1 MAGEEWVPDLGLEF
15 LDRRVERSERDAEG
29 VCGTRE
35 VQLLGDCDETSKQG
49 DVHGEPFAGARE
61 SRPCFRVRES
71 VLEAAAAA
79 QEDGPPLMRD
89 PHPVE
94 SARRVQDSRQT
105 RHRQCVRIADTAA
118 DADMTEGV
126 AMPDGADSPAPGDD
140 LAWFTDVVREHS
152 TALVRYFARRGPRQ
166 DAEDLAADVFAT
178 AWRRRADV
186 PREAV
191 LPWLYRTA
199 GFTLANHRRKLVDLP
214 VDEVPETGEARVRE
228 DPELSALF
236 DAELRGALQSVGERD
251 RRILLLHAWEGLDGA
266 ELAEVLGI
274 SRSGADAALS
284 RARKRLREAWGE
296 RMSF

>member
-1 MAGEEWVPDLGLEF
+1 MP
-15 LDRRVERSERDAEG
+15 EG
-29 VCGTRE
+29 
-35 VQLLGDCDETSKQG
+35 DDE
-49 DVHGEPFAGARE
+49 A
-61 SRPCFRVRES
+61 
-71 VLEAAAAA
+71 
-79 QEDGPPLMRD
+79 
-89 PHPVE
+89 
-94 SARRVQDSRQT
+94 SA
-105 RHRQCVRIADTAA
+105 
-118 DADMTEGV
+118 
-126 AMPDGADSPAPGDD
+126 GDD
-140 LAWFTDVVREHS
+140 LAWFTGVVREHS

-199 GFTLANHRRKLVDLP
+199 GFTLANHRRKLIDMP
-214 VDEVPETGEARVRE
+214 VDRVPESGAGRVAD

-236 DAELRGALQSVGERD
+236 DAELRGALASVGERD
-251 RRILLLHAWEGLDGA
+251 RRILLLHAWEGLDGE
-266 ELAEVLGI
+266 ELAAVLGI